1 MEEGSQMKIVTQ
13 STDEMVLHEGSLQGI
28 VIGALCVIAGVLAA
42 YFLHATKP
50 IAVWIGL
57 GAVVLGVGVICF
69 ASSITVGAT
78 KSKDQLVYEKKRLVG
93 AKSDTYKISDVLRIE
108 TRKQWRMEGGSG
120 PQNRETANP
129 PQPVLVAQSVIV
141 FKSGKELPLDHQKN
155 SSSMNVG
162 GAVLMSGQGSE
173 TAMANRVATFLGV
186 PFQEIMPPNMMGMGM
201 GGGLNI
207 SIGGR

>member
-1 MEEGSQMKIVTQ
+1 MKIVSQ
-13 STDEMVLHEGSLQGI
+13 SADEMVLHEGSFQAI
-28 VIGALCVIAGVLAA
+28 AIGALCVIAGALAA

-57 GAVVLGVGVICF
+57 GAIALGVGVICF

-78 KSKDQLVYEKKRLVG
+78 KSSDRLVYERKRIVG
-93 AKSDTYKISDVLRIE
+93 ARTDSYKISDVLRIE
-108 TRKQWRMEGGSG
+108 TRKQWRIEGAGS
-120 PQNRETANP
+120 PPDRQTANP

-155 SSSMNVG
+155 SSSTQIG
-162 GAVLMSGQGSE
+162 SAVLMSGQGSE
-173 TAMANRVATFLGV
+173 TAMANRVAAFLGV

-201 GGGLNI
+201 SGGLNI
-207 SIGGR
+207 QIGGR

>member
-1 MEEGSQMKIVTQ
+1 MKIQ
-13 STDEMVLHEGSLQGI
+13 SQSSDEVVLRAGSTQGI
-28 VIGALCVIAGVLAA
+28 IVGAAVVIAGALGA
-42 YFLHATKP
+42 YFLHGSKP
-50 IAVWIGL
+50 IALWIGL
-57 GAVVLGVGVICF
+57 AAMALGAGVICF
-69 ASSITVGAT
+69 ASSITVSAT

-93 AKSDTYKISDVLRIE
+93 AKTDTYKISDVFRIE
-108 TRKQWRMEGGSG
+108 TRKQWRMEGS
-120 PQNRETANP
+120 PQTNNRDNPNP

-155 SSSMNVG
+155 SSSMQVG

-201 GGGLNI
+201 GPGLNI
-207 SIGGR
+207 QIGGR

>member
-1 MEEGSQMKIVTQ
+1 MKIVSQ
-13 STDEMVLHEGSLQGI
+13 SSDEMVLHEGSMQGMA
-28 VIGALCVIAGVLAA
+28 IGILCVIAGVLAA
-42 YFLHATKP
+42 YFLHSTKP

-57 GAVVLGVGVICF
+57 GVVALGVGVICF
-69 ASSITVGAT
+69 ASSITVGVT
-78 KSKDQLVYEKKRLVG
+78 KSKDQLVYEKKRIVG
-93 AKSDTYKISDVLRIE
+93 AKTDTYKISDVLRIE
-108 TRKQWRMEGGSG
+108 TRKQWRIEGAGG
-120 PQNRETANP
+120 PPNRETANP

-141 FKSGKELPLDHQKN
+141 FKSGKELALDHQKN

-173 TAMANRVATFLGV
+173 TAMANRVAEFLGV

-207 SIGGR
+207 QIGSR

>member
-1 MEEGSQMKIVTQ
+1 MKIVSQ

-28 VIGALCVIAGVLAA
+28 IIGALCVIAGVLAA

-50 IAVWIGL
+50 MAVWIGL

-69 ASSITVGAT
+69 ASSITVGVT
-78 KSKDQLVYEKKRLVG
+78 KSKDQLVYEKKRIVG

-120 PQNRETANP
+120 APQNRDTANP

-173 TAMANRVATFLGV
+173 TAMANRVAAFLGV